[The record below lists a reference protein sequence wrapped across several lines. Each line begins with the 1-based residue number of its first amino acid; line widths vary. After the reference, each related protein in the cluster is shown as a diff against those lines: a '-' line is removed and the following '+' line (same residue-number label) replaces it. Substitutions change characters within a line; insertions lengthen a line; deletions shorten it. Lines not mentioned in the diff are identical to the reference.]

1 MSAAPHQAT
10 GVAIGGRGL
19 LIEGR
24 PGSGKSSLAL
34 ALIDRG
40 AVLIGDDGILLEA
53 RGGRVV
59 ASPHPRTAGKLE
71 VRNLGLIELPA
82 TDAPLALVIRL
93 DPDAPRFIE
102 AAESLTLCGLALPLV
117 RLDPRSPVLHLT
129 AERAL
134 IRYGLAG

>member
-19 LIEGR
+19 LIEGP

-40 AVLIGDDGILLEA
+40 AVLIGDDGILLEP

-59 ASPHPRTAGKLE
+59 ARPHPRTAGKLE

-93 DPDAPRFIE
+93 GPDAPRFIE
-102 AAESLTLCGLALPLV
+102 VAESLTLCGLALPLV

>member
-34 ALIDRG
+34 VLIDRG
-40 AVLIGDDGILLEA
+40 AVLIGDDGILLEP

-59 ASPHPRTAGKLE
+59 ARPHPRTAGKLE

>member
-1 MSAAPHQAT
+1 MIIFFHASC
-10 GVAIGGRGL
+10 VAIGGR
-19 LIEGR
+19 
-24 PGSGKSSLAL
+24 
-34 ALIDRG
+34 
-40 AVLIGDDGILLEA
+40 AVLIGDDGILLEP

-59 ASPHPRTAGKLE
+59 ARPHPRTAGKLE

-134 IRYGLAG
+134 IRYGLAE